1 MRNLAEQV
9 RLNRYRERRDTAV
22 RELRH
27 LEAGH
32 PKSETAQGTA
42 EIANLKRLI
51 GQLDRLIAELEG
63 KKA

>member
-9 RLNRYRERRDTAV
+9 RLNRYRERRDIAV

-27 LEAGH
+27 LEADH
-32 PKSETAQGTA
+32 SQSETAHGTA
-42 EIANLKRLI
+42 EIASLKRLI
-51 GQLDRLIAELEG
+51 AQLDRLIAELEG